1 MRIRKHAS
9 KILGSASCQA
19 WLSSPAP
26 CVDVAAPPHGELCEL
41 NQSPW
46 DVLPSPQLPD
56 FHLSDRPH
64 LKVKQDEEED
74 DDNDDNDDDNDN
86 DRIILSVLPRKK
98 KNTSKKNKKQLKK
111 RESNDMCN
119 KSDGK
124 GWRCKKP
131 VQPPH
136 TLCHYHLAQLRS
148 YNAAYRAP
156 STAGAV
162 ANHRRKPVTGGLTD
176 HGGDFYY
183 YYSGFGPWRG
193 KRRNGEKVVDDDED
207 NDEDNDDDNEEEED
221 NDVNGVQVDGTD
233 DGDEED
239 ELEENKRKSGVC
251 RKRGRRRI
259 KARSLKTSGNLTACM
274 LDSCGWVPQDGN
286 ADGLGLF
293 VSLDFG
299 PEVGGLGLFGTLGIV
314 WGLLTAFFL

>member
-26 CVDVAAPPHGELCEL
+26 CVDDPAPPHGELCEL

-64 LKVKQDEEED
+64 LKIKQDDDDDEEEED
-74 DDNDDNDDDNDN
+74 DDDNNDN
-86 DRIILSVLPRKK
+86 DRIILSVLPRMKKK
-98 KNTSKKNKKQLKK
+98 KNMIKKNKKELKK

-156 STAGAV
+156 SSTGAV
-162 ANHRRKPVTGGLTD
+162 ANQRRKPGIGGLTD
-176 HGGDFYY
+176 NGGDFYY

-193 KRRNGEKVVDDDED
+193 KRRSGGKVVDDEED
-207 NDEDNDDDNEEEED
+207 DDDDGDKDDNEEEED
-221 NDVNGVQVDGTD
+221 DDNGVKGVEIDSLEEDGSD
-233 DGDEED
+233 DDDED
-239 ELEENKRKSGVC
+239 ELEERKRKSNGVC

-259 KARSLKTSGNLTACM
+259 KARSLK
-274 LDSCGWVPQDGN
+274 
-286 ADGLGLF
+286 
-293 VSLDFG
+293 SL
-299 PEVGGLGLFGTLGIV
+299 L
-314 WGLLTAFFL
+314 

>member
-26 CVDVAAPPHGELCEL
+26 CVDDPAPPHGELCEL

-64 LKVKQDEEED
+64 LKIKQDDDDEEEEED
-74 DDNDDNDDDNDN
+74 DDDDDDDNNDN
-86 DRIILSVLPRKK
+86 DRIILSVLPRMKK
-98 KNTSKKNKKQLKK
+98 KKKKKKKSMIKKNKKEFKK

-156 STAGAV
+156 SSAGAV
-162 ANHRRKPVTGGLTD
+162 ANQRRKPGIGSLID
-176 HGGDFYY
+176 NNGGDFYY

-193 KRRNGEKVVDDDED
+193 KRRSGGKVVDDDED
-207 NDEDNDDDNEEEED
+207 DDEDDKDYNEEEED
-221 NDVNGVQVDGTD
+221 NGVKGVEIDSLEGDGSD
-233 DGDEED
+233 DDDEEEEEED
-239 ELEENKRKSGVC
+239 ELEEKKRKSSLVC

-259 KARSLKTSGNLTACM
+259 KARSLK
-274 LDSCGWVPQDGN
+274 
-286 ADGLGLF
+286 
-293 VSLDFG
+293 SL
-299 PEVGGLGLFGTLGIV
+299 L
-314 WGLLTAFFL
+314 